1 MFLDDELEA
10 IYKENGDSKET
21 SFQLV
26 NACMK
31 RIPKPDAM
39 SPEYFLNEVRK
50 IEGGW
55 KLFCKRHPEYKP
67 NGFMDLLMTHYGW
80 ADNPSIIKYLH
91 WDK

>member
-10 IYKENGDSKET
+10 IYKGNGFSEET

-26 NACMK
+26 HACIK
-31 RIPKPDAM
+31 RIPKPGAM
-39 SPEYFLNEVRK
+39 SPECFLNEVRK

-55 KLFCKRHPEYKP
+55 KLFCKRHPEYNP
-67 NGFMDLLMTHYGW
+67 NGFRELLMIHFGW
-80 ADNPSIIKYLH
+80 ADKPSVIKYLH